1 MCLSGPAVNT
11 SLYVHC
17 ALPWAQPCG
26 RLSPCKSSI
35 LTICYLP
42 LMRKIVLQGTSKPVK
57 CIILSFLIDFRR
69 GKNG

>member
-17 ALPWAQPCG
+17 ALPWAQPYG
-26 RLSPCKSSI
+26 RLAPCKSSI

-42 LMRKIVLQGTSKPVK
+42 LSLRKIVLKGTSKPVR
-57 CIILSFLIDFRR
+57 CIL
-69 GKNG
+69 